1 MITNSTSRF
10 ALTQIFLDRTRMD
23 EVTTTY
29 MVKAPSDYG
38 VQRLSSVFTSSAC
51 SGYRYG
57 FNGMEKDDEVK
68 GAGNSYDF
76 GARMYDA
83 RLGRF
88 LRFDNNIKEHTSESP
103 YSAIRNSTIH
113 YVDHDGK
120 EWINTHTEKVR
131 QLEQQ
136 ILDNPNDKKIQSALK
151 NEREK
156 EVKVAEYLKKIQ
168 DNDVSL
174 YNYVDLLQVENS
186 NGDKVNVKVNVSV
199 TDYDANQKDVGK
211 TMYTNQGDFIK
222 YKDLEGNEGYFA
234 PINKDGEIGFDVTL
248 NGKFSFNDETLA

>member
-1 MITNSTSRF
+1 
-10 ALTQIFLDRTRMD
+10 
-23 EVTTTY
+23 
-29 MVKAPSDYG
+29 
-38 VQRLSSVFTSSAC
+38 
-51 SGYRYG
+51 
-57 FNGMEKDDEVK
+57 
-68 GAGNSYDF
+68 
-76 GARMYDA
+76 
-83 RLGRF
+83 
-88 LRFDNNIKEHTSESP
+88 
-103 YSAIRNSTIH
+103 
-113 YVDHDGK
+113 
-120 EWINTHTEKVR
+120 KVR

-248 NGKFSFNDETLA
+248 NGKFSFNDETLANEAGDVMFRMEYPEAARKSGTDKGKTDSEYRKEGTAGDYSNRVQELYKKRKQNESGKDPNNNPYPLLIKDQKVLKKK